1 MKAQRRWIV
10 AMFTLAL
17 LATSAVVFAQEK
29 AQKTD
34 RQIVIESQGGF
45 VRVPGPDGHPPM
57 PAIAMG
63 DGATSIFVSSEMGF
77 GGKVVKGAPYSA
89 QAVTESV
96 QVFADGNR
104 IVRKNTA
111 SVYRDSEGRTRRDQQ
126 VGNIGAYAM
135 AGDPAQTIFI
145 NDPVANVNYILD
157 PRSRVARKM
166 TFTSVEGFRNKV
178 EGAKAATTIQGRAP
192 ASVEEKLAM
201 EAAMADAA
209 VAGGVRAR
217 RPMPKDQVW
226 VESAGAAGSWSKKE
240 PKVESLGKQMV
251 EGIEAEGTRTTI
263 TIAAGEIGNE
273 LPMNIVSERWYSS
286 ELQQV
291 VMSKHT
297 DPRFGESTYR
307 LTDINRSEPAHSL
320 FEVPSDYTVKESI
333 RPDIRLKV
341 EQELQNAKKRRQ
353 ENEQ

>member
-1 MKAQRRWIV
+1 
-10 AMFTLAL
+10 
-17 LATSAVVFAQEK
+17 
-29 AQKTD
+29 
-34 RQIVIESQGGF
+34 
-45 VRVPGPDGHPPM
+45 
-57 PAIAMG
+57 
-63 DGATSIFVSSEMGF
+63 
-77 GGKVVKGAPYSA
+77 
-89 QAVTESV
+89 
-96 QVFADGNR
+96 
-104 IVRKNTA
+104 
-111 SVYRDSEGRTRRDQQ
+111 
-126 VGNIGAYAM
+126 
-135 AGDPAQTIFI
+135 
-145 NDPVANVNYILD
+145 
-157 PRSRVARKM
+157 M

>member
-10 AMFTLAL
+10 AMFTLTL
-17 LATSAVVFAQEK
+17 LATSAVVLAQDK
-29 AQKTD
+29 IQKPN
-34 RQIVIESQGGF
+34 RQIVMESQGGF

-111 SVYRDSEGRTRRDQQ
+111 AVYRDGEGRTRRDQQ

-157 PRSRVARKM
+157 PRSRIARKM
-166 TFTSVEGFRNKV
+166 TFTSVEEFRDGF
-178 EGAKAATTIQGRAP
+178 KAGVSIQGKAP
-192 ASVEEKLAM
+192 TTVEEKQAL
-201 EAAMADAA
+201 ETA
-209 VAGGVRAR
+209 VAQAAESDATRRR
-217 RPMPKDQVW
+217 RPMAKDQVW
-226 VESAGAAGSWSKKE
+226 IEAAGAAGSFSKKE

-307 LTDINRSEPAHSL
+307 LTDINRSEPARSL

-341 EQELQNAKKRRQ
+341 EQELQRAKKRNQ

>member
-1 MKAQRRWIV
+1 
-10 AMFTLAL
+10 
-17 LATSAVVFAQEK
+17 
-29 AQKTD
+29 
-34 RQIVIESQGGF
+34 
-45 VRVPGPDGHPPM
+45 
-57 PAIAMG
+57 
-63 DGATSIFVSSEMGF
+63 
-77 GGKVVKGAPYSA
+77 
-89 QAVTESV
+89 
-96 QVFADGNR
+96 
-104 IVRKNTA
+104 
-111 SVYRDSEGRTRRDQQ
+111 
-126 VGNIGAYAM
+126 
-135 AGDPAQTIFI
+135 
-145 NDPVANVNYILD
+145 
-157 PRSRVARKM
+157 
-166 TFTSVEGFRNKV
+166 
-178 EGAKAATTIQGRAP
+178 
-192 ASVEEKLAM
+192 
-201 EAAMADAA
+201 MADAA
-209 VAGGVRAR
+209 VAGGVSAR